1 MKAYIKKDK
10 PKFIQNMLTGGDQLA
25 DELKVILDNFDKW
38 LELSHMTREDLL
50 KFCSAEN
57 FEIAS
62 KVSDDYTIIQ
72 LFNGLNKIGE
82 TIAYPSDNKEA
93 GYDISFLLL
102 YIACQLDQH
111 DSSNRDNYFFGKTK
125 AFCEKNIF
133 SKE

>member
-1 MKAYIKKDK
+1 MKANVQKDK
-10 PKFIQNMLTGGDQLA
+10 PKFLQDMLTGGEQLA

-38 LELSHMTREDLL
+38 LELSHLTREELL

-62 KVSDDYTIIQ
+62 KVSDGYTVIQ

-82 TIAYPSDNKEA
+82 TIAYPSGNKEA
-93 GYDISFLLL
+93 EYDIAFLLL

-111 DSSNRDNYFFGKTK
+111 DSSNRDGYFFGKTK

>member
-1 MKAYIKKDK
+1 MKANIRRDK
-10 PKFIQNMLTGGDQLA
+10 PKFLQNMLTGGEQLA

-38 LELSHMTREDLL
+38 LELSHMTHDELL

-62 KVSDDYTIIQ
+62 KVSGGYTIIQ

-93 GYDISFLLL
+93 EYDISFLLL
-102 YIACQLDQH
+102 YIACQLDEH
-111 DSSNRDNYFFGKTK
+111 DSSNRKDYFFNKTK

-133 SKE
+133 IKE